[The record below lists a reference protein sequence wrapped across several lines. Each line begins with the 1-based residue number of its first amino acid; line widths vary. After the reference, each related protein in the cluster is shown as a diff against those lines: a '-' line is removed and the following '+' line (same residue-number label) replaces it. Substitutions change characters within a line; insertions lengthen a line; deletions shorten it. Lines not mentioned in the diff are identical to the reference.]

1 VAFHVLPDRAPGS
14 AFASCADGTLT
25 VIHQDSP
32 DRYRA
37 IETLQTPKGSRNVVC
52 VRIPANSVPR
62 RRAAEE
68 VLFSRDSWRCSFVE
82 QERGARTLSENGYN
96 WRKL

>member
-1 VAFHVLPDRAPGS
+1 MSVIDNVAFHVLPA
-14 AFASCADGTLT
+14 LT
-25 VIHQDSP
+25 IIHQDSP

-52 VRIPANSVPR
+52 VRLPANSVPR

-68 VLFSRDSWRCSFVE
+68 ACSAGMV
-82 QERGARTLSENGYN
+82 RAARF
-96 WRKL
+96 